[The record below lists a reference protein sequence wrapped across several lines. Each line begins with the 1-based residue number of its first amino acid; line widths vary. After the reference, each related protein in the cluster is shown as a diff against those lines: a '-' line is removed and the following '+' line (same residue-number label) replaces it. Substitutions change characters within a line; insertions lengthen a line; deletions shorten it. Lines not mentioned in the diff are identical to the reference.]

1 MQRRGWT
8 CSLPATRHSVTS
20 PHGEGKR
27 RLGNILNNE
36 HLSQALPVL
45 PTSVPCQKHMVMKL
59 CRENSCKLAT
69 ATIGPPGEGTQESW
83 QRGGEE
89 HLMISSQVQGAPLR
103 KDSEPYKHISSGGQV
118 TAAQGQWGMSVL
130 AHWFS
135 VTPARNPH
143 TDLCVPDNPQSSP
156 AAARSL
162 PRPGGAHSV
171 RDSHGELSF
180 VTAWWGRGTAWLV
193 NLAPTI
199 PDPAGVELHSFPRS
213 HPPQLATL

>member
-59 CRENSCKLAT
+59 YRENSCKLAT
-69 ATIGPPGEGTQESW
+69 ATISPPGEGTQESW

-103 KDSEPYKHISSGGQV
+103 KDSEPYKHVSSGGQV
-118 TAAQGQWGMSVL
+118 TACSTGPVGHVSAGTLVL
-130 AHWFS
+130 CHS
-135 VTPARNPH
+135 CQKPTHRPVCARQSPE
-143 TDLCVPDNPQSSP
+143 LPSSCPVPP
-156 AAARSL
+156 
-162 PRPGGAHSV
+162 
-171 RDSHGELSF
+171 
-180 VTAWWGRGTAWLV
+180 
-193 NLAPTI
+193 
-199 PDPAGVELHSFPRS
+199 
-213 HPPQLATL
+213 